1 MISPAPFCPISS
13 FNLPTSDV
21 FFTCSQL
28 KRAGAGRRSLGFF
41 YIHQLDSARGCSSC
55 VVFAQ
60 SLRERT
66 RGIATR
72 ESAHSRTGWRTGWCE
87 REREACVRAGE
98 RPKQTH
104 VVHLKKSLTY
114 RFCSPLPRRVQ
125 LNVNQSSTPDSPF
138 GRLCWRGVAL
148 F

>member
-1 MISPAPFCPISS
+1 MFSSTWSLWKNIKTRVSAPHNIDGMVMRPWLVLRLFCPISS

-28 KRAGAGRRSLGFF
+28 KRAGAARRSPFF
-41 YIHQLDSARGCSSC
+41 IHQLDSTHGCCSPC

-60 SLRERT
+60 SLR
-66 RGIATR
+66 GR
-72 ESAHSRTGWRTGWCE
+72 EDRREKLEMRARSRTGWCAR
-87 REREACVRAGE
+87 ACVRAGE

-114 RFCSPLPRRVQ
+114 RFCA
-125 LNVNQSSTPDSPF
+125 
-138 GRLCWRGVAL
+138 RGSLAEYN
-148 F
+148 